1 MSSSPTD
8 AEQFDAQRQA
18 LSAIPLFKSLA
29 PQETGALAGLLEE
42 TTFQSGETIFHEHDA
57 GDAMY
62 IVRRGAVRIW
72 THDEDTNEVTL
83 AVLEEGAFFGEL
95 AVLDGDP
102 RSATAT
108 CEIESQLYRLS
119 KKDFHRFMLAHP
131 SVAVAMIQQ
140 IGLRLRQTNQIVSQR
155 ITRNIN
161 EEMEERMT
169 SGERIA
175 DRVATFGGSWT
186 FILIFGAILV
196 SWISLNT
203 YIAWARTGNPA
214 NPNGSFDPFPFI
226 ALNLVLSTIAAFQ
239 APIIMMS
246 QNRSATKDRLAAEND
261 YKVNLKSE
269 LMLQDLTR
277 SMRRLQLDQMEDLLT
292 LVRQCLSHNNDSQ
305 QAIGASEVSTH
316 KVEFISTDKAN
327 KKQTT

>member
-1 MSSSPTD
+1 MNT
-8 AEQFDAQRQA
+8 ETFDAQRRA
-18 LSAIPLFKSLA
+18 LSAVPLFKTLEPEEVASLA
-29 PQETGALAGLLEE
+29 ELLQETTCRA
-42 TTFQSGETIFHEHDA
+42 GETIFHEHDA

-72 THDEDTNEVTL
+72 TRDEDTNEVTL
-83 AVLEEGAFFGEL
+83 AVLEDGAFFGEL
-95 AVLDGDP
+95 AVLDEGE

-119 KKDFHRFMLAHP
+119 KTDFHRFMLAHP
-131 SVAVAMIQQ
+131 AVAVDMIRQ

-155 ITRNIN
+155 ATRNIN

-169 SGERIA
+169 FGERIA

-186 FILIFGAILV
+186 FIFIFGAVLV
-196 SWISLNT
+196 MWMSLNT

-214 NPNGSFDPFPFI
+214 NPNGTFDPFPFI

-239 APIIMMS
+239 APVIMMS

-277 SMRRLQLDQMEDLLT
+277 SMRRLQNDQIEDLQT
-292 LVRQCLSHNNDSQ
+292 LVRQCLSDNSGGRRAGEAATSERAVAGDDGTNRT
-305 QAIGASEVSTH
+305 GAT
-316 KVEFISTDKAN
+316 
-327 KKQTT
+327 